1 MLPDGLQLPGS
12 RHPITYSKLLLVE
25 GQDAFQFFK
34 ALLRYLRLLDEI
46 EIRNFG
52 GVDDLAEYLRTLTA
66 TPGFSDVTSLGI
78 IQDAELS
85 LDTTFQSVCNSLRK
99 AGFSE
104 PQQLAV
110 PVIGKPNV
118 SVFILPDCSN
128 PGMLETLCLQA
139 VSSDPVMSCIDQ
151 YLQCVQDLA
160 GTEPSNPSKAYLHTF
175 LASRPEPG
183 LLLGQA
189 AHRNYLPWDSLA
201 FNDVKQFIQTL

>member
-52 GVDDLAEYLRTLTA
+52 GVDDL
-66 TPGFSDVTSLGI
+66 
-78 IQDAELS
+78 
-85 LDTTFQSVCNSLRK
+85 
-99 AGFSE
+99 
-104 PQQLAV
+104 
-110 PVIGKPNV
+110 
-118 SVFILPDCSN
+118 
-128 PGMLETLCLQA
+128 GMLETLCLQA
-139 VSSDPVMSCIDQ
+139 VSSDPVMPCIDQ
-151 YLQCVQDLA
+151 YLQCVRDLA

-189 AHRNYLPWDSLA
+189 AHRNYLPWDSPA